1 MGNTRCREN
10 VPLSSATC
18 LWRRTLT
25 AVPELSRV
33 LAPNL
38 AKRLGVEVSVAQGLM
53 NRLEKEGFL
62 KSSGKNK
69 KLGKTVDKEKVKI
82 DGFKKYLKRKPTEKP
97 TVETSMNEETEE
109 DGEFKKPLQK
119 NDINK
124 SIEQL
129 SAMTEDIELA
139 RPKKKGRR
147 GKKQKENK
155 ENVETEFDLADSQMD
170 SQDFMEDKNSSKKK
184 KASIVSKAIMV

>member
-1 MGNTRCREN
+1 MILCAVCKYWQHGICFLIKDEDEAPQAHFCDVCSEIDSPDKQPTDPYLCG
-10 VPLSSATC
+10 LSSIAVQATC

-69 KLGKTVDKEKVKI
+69 KYVISCD
-82 DGFKKYLKRKPTEKP
+82 FYLFIY
-97 TVETSMNEETEE
+97 N
-109 DGEFKKPLQK
+109 
-119 NDINK
+119 
-124 SIEQL
+124 
-129 SAMTEDIELA
+129 
-139 RPKKKGRR
+139 
-147 GKKQKENK
+147 
-155 ENVETEFDLADSQMD
+155 
-170 SQDFMEDKNSSKKK
+170 
-184 KASIVSKAIMV
+184 